1 MNIEIFLQIHPDLR
15 PFIVRT
21 EGKNSKWERVVC
33 HWKEKKEDGRV
44 IDHIYTSLINLEPG
58 KHFGE
63 MYLDCS
69 KKKTYAK
76 FIAHLAI
83 RPFLIVLKTL
93 YHAAIPLS
101 LIHIV
106 AQTIFKGIK
115 NKENRKTIAFNCLKE
130 SAKSLADIFRTPA
143 YGVAMIAVSVAALI
157 IGPFAPRTLY
167 TFRERIGKLVQSLHW
182 STKPVKDLFICF
194 QSLQKIQKIDTYPG
208 YDYEEDTINAPRAS
222 EHEIGLN
229 EWAKAQVKYRRDNYA
244 IFNNPFGKLDPE
256 VRYVSASY
264 GDVQKAQAQA
274 T

>member
-1 MNIEIFLQIHPDLR
+1 MNIEAFLQEHPDLR

-21 EGKNSKWERVVC
+21 EGENSKWGRVVC
-33 HWKEKKEDGRV
+33 QWKERKEDGRV
-44 IDHIYTSLINLEPG
+44 ITHIYTSLINLEPG

-63 MYLDCS
+63 IYLDCS
-69 KKKTYAK
+69 KKKIYTK
-76 FIAHLAI
+76 FIVHLAI

-106 AQTIFKGIK
+106 ASTIFKGIK
-115 NKENRKTIAFNCLKE
+115 KEEAKTIALDCLKE

-167 TFRERIGKLVQSLHW
+167 TFREMIGRLVQSLHR
-182 STKPVKDLFICF
+182 SNKPVKDLFICF
-194 QSLQKIQKIDTYPG
+194 QYLQKLQKINSYPG
-208 YDYEEDTINAPRAS
+208 YDFEDDTINAPRAS
-222 EHEIGLN
+222 EHAIGLN
-229 EWAKAQVKYRRDNYA
+229 EWAKAQVKYRRDHYA
-244 IFNNPFGKLDPE
+244 IFNNSFGKLDPE
-256 VRYVSASY
+256 ARYVSASY
-264 GDVQKAQAQA
+264 GDVEKAQAQA